1 MATNAFAA
9 FIEGQQA
16 GQQARAYQ
24 QQQEDRNALR
34 TLAPKILA
42 GDPDAFNQAAA
53 IDPKAATA
61 VQDAG
66 DGQLRRL
73 RGALDYFGQALE
85 SGDDRV
91 IQARFK
97 EISPFLSRVTGNEAP
112 PAWTEEMRPAFE
124 QARQRVAMAA
134 AGGSTGNN
142 IQSTYVDA
150 DGNRVAIFRDGTS
163 RVLGA
168 NNQSIRVLE
177 PEGAV
182 PYGVV
187 TSGGRAGQMV
197 NIGGGQPQP
206 QGAQAT
212 PQHDEQA
219 AQRAQSYYQRM
230 RAIGLTDEQ
239 AVAATDALLADMGYQ
254 QGQPAT
260 SPAAPSSNGPAASTG
275 RLLVPDMVHGG
286 LQPPRTP
293 TSAEKAAATEAA
305 KLGVQLEYAP
315 RIAAAEAD
323 AARQRA
329 EAEAAVKGNQQRAE
343 RDATL
348 RLYETAMEGLRE
360 GLSATDTGPVVGR
373 IPAFT
378 TGQQIA
384 EGAVAAMAP
393 VLKQLFRAA
402 GEGTFTDKDQELLL
416 RMVPTRTDT
425 QEAARAK
432 VDNID
437 RIVRAKLGQPVPAAG
452 NGRGASGPTPGTVED
467 GYRFRGGDPSD
478 PRNWERL

>member
-1 MATNAFAA
+1 
-9 FIEGQQA
+9 
-16 GQQARAYQ
+16 
-24 QQQEDRNALR
+24 
-34 TLAPKILA
+34 
-42 GDPDAFNQAAA
+42 
-53 IDPKAATA
+53 
-61 VQDAG
+61 
-66 DGQLRRL
+66 
-73 RGALDYFGQALE
+73 
-85 SGDDRV
+85 
-91 IQARFK
+91 
-97 EISPFLSRVTGNEAP
+97 
-112 PAWTEEMRPAFE
+112 
-124 QARQRVAMAA
+124 
-134 AGGSTGNN
+134 
-142 IQSTYVDA
+142 
-150 DGNRVAIFRDGTS
+150 
-163 RVLGA
+163 
-168 NNQSIRVLE
+168 
-177 PEGAV
+177 
-182 PYGVV
+182 
-187 TSGGRAGQMV
+187 
-197 NIGGGQPQP
+197 
-206 QGAQAT
+206 
-212 PQHDEQA
+212 
-219 AQRAQSYYQRM
+219 M

-260 SPAAPSSNGPAASTG
+260 SPAAPSSNGPAASAG

-425 QEAARAK
+425 PEAARAK
-432 VDNID
+432 IDNID